1 MWFSDVKYTRDYE
14 YEGGERSLELA
25 RRKPFEVSEGYFR
38 RMMGLEF
45 TEQGLQGGMDERT

>member
-25 RRKPFEVSEGYFR
+25 RRKPFEVSEGCFR